1 MQAASKTPTVPRQ
14 LHWRSIAS
22 ATLQIAVLALLALAF
37 FMRAPE
43 VSGLSMAP
51 QIASG
56 EIVLINTMAYR
67 FGAPQ
72 RGEIIAFHHDGAT
85 PEIFIKRIIGIP
97 GDRIRIEN
105 GTVFRNGKRLDEPYV
120 RYRDTRSFP
129 EVVVP
134 PGSLYVL
141 GDNRVKSD
149 DSRFWGF
156 VPESAVLGQ
165 AIAGVWP
172 LRDAGAL

>member
-1 MQAASKTPTVPRQ
+1 MSKTPAVPRQ
-14 LHWRSIAS
+14 LHWRSVAN
-22 ATLQIAVLALLALAF
+22 ATLQIVVLALLALAF
-37 FMRAPE
+37 FMRAPQ

-51 QIASG
+51 RIASG
-56 EIVLINTMAYR
+56 EIVLINTMAYK
-67 FGAPQ
+67 FGTPQ

-85 PEIFIKRIIGIP
+85 PEVFIKRIIGIP
-97 GDRIRIEN
+97 GDRITISH
-105 GTVFRNGKRLDEPYV
+105 GTVFLNGKPLSEPYV

-129 EVVVP
+129 PVVVP

-141 GDNRVKSD
+141 GDNRAKSE

-172 LRDAGAL
+172 LRNAGAL